1 MSLVVRLYASGLAV
15 PTTVTLSPNTG
26 ALVGRRP
33 HGDPW
38 SARALPG
45 RAEGAARVTVASAT
59 VSENHLWLWYDGSSL
74 HGVDLGSTNG
84 TRWRLAPGRAV
95 QAPADAPAELD
106 LGEVSAAP
114 PDGPEAAQ
122 WEDEAGFREA
132 VLSAVAGW
140 LAQRGLAAR
149 VSVTREGA
157 EGAGRAMVPLGEG
170 WFLAVEDA
178 RGVRASQT
186 EFPALARALEVVR
199 AYVRSQRGELEV
211 ERDSGHDDLV
221 LASATMRALHRR
233 IGRAARHGLGGILQG
248 ESGVGKSALAR
259 CFHEHSERRG
269 APYLETNLAED
280 SDDRTLFLVKL
291 FGARAGAAS
300 GITRDR
306 VGLVRG
312 AHRGTLFL
320 DEVGCLPLEVQ
331 GVLLRFLDT
340 GEYRRL
346 GDAGDAPPERADVRV
361 VAGTNVDLRA
371 AVRKGTFREDLWWRL
386 SGVVVEIP
394 PLRERR
400 DDVRAFLAGERVD
413 LGDGPV
419 AVPTLLSAEA
429 RAVLEAH
436 PWPGNFRELKGFV
449 ARLPLFTDGDPLT
462 GTQCRAALD
471 AGALV
476 RSEPPPARES
486 AAPSP
491 PPGVSWDDLMPR
503 ALRLLPR
510 LLTQRGRD
518 PSVLDVQVL
527 TEEVLLPLCLARALG
542 AEGWTTLPARP
553 EPSYQRMAERIGY
566 RDGKSVRQGLQRYV
580 DLRALEE

>member
-15 PTTVTLSPNTG
+15 PTTVTLAPNTG

-38 SARALPG
+38 STRALPG
-45 RAEGAARVTVASAT
+45 RAEGATQVTMPSGT
-59 VSENHLWLWYDGSSL
+59 VSENHLWLWYDGTSL

-84 TRWRLAPGRAV
+84 TRWRLAPGCAV
-95 QAPADAPAELD
+95 HASADTPAELD

-114 PDGPEAAQ
+114 PDHPEAAQ

-132 VLSAVAGW
+132 VRSSVAEW
-140 LAQRGLAAR
+140 MAQRGLAAR
-149 VSVTREGA
+149 VAVEREGT
-157 EGAGRAMVPLGEG
+157 EGAGRALAPLGEG

-178 RGVRASQT
+178 RAARAART
-186 EFPALARALEVVR
+186 EFPAFARALEVVR
-199 AYVRSQRGELEV
+199 AYARSQRGELEV

-221 LASATMRALHRR
+221 LASATMRTLHRR
-233 IGRAARHGLGGILQG
+233 ICRAARHGLGGILQG

-320 DEVGCLPLEVQ
+320 DEVGSLPLEVQ

-400 DDVRAFLAGERVD
+400 DDVRAFLAGERID
-413 LGDGPV
+413 LGDGPI
-419 AVPTLLSAEA
+419 AVPELLSIDA
-429 RAVLEAH
+429 RAVMEGH

-449 ARLPLFTDGDPLT
+449 ARLPLFTDGAPLT
-462 GTQCRAALD
+462 GAQCRAALD

-476 RSEPPPARES
+476 RSEPPPPPERS
-486 AAPSP
+486 TAPT
-491 PPGVSWDDLMPR
+491 GHWDDLMPR
-503 ALRLLPR
+503 ALKLLPR
-510 LLTQRGRD
+510 LLAQRGRD
-518 PSVLDVQVL
+518 PAVLDVQVL

-542 AEGWTTLPARP
+542 VEGWATLPARP
-553 EPSYQRMAERIGY
+553 EPSYQRLAERIGY
-566 RDGKSVRQGLQRYV
+566 RDGKSVRQGLQRYLE
-580 DLRALEE
+580 LRALEE